1 MKKVLDIFHT
11 VEVETLKTNFF
22 EAIGQDWMLI
32 TAGTLAHYNTMTAS
46 WGTLG
51 VLWNKPI
58 AICFIRPHR
67 YTFQFAEKYNYFTL
81 SFLED
86 KYRSIL
92 DFCGTHSGRDVD
104 KALRTGLKPLELNSD
119 RISFEQAVLIFEC
132 RKIYADN
139 IKPEN
144 FLDLELIGKN
154 YPGKDFHR
162 FFIGEI
168 INCYTRL

>member
-1 MKKVLDIFHT
+1 MKKVLDIFHK

-22 EAIGQDWMLI
+22 KAIGQDWMLI

-67 YTFQFAEKYNYFTL
+67 YTFQFAEKHNFFTL

-92 DFCGTHSGRDVD
+92 DFCGNHSGRDVD
-104 KALRTGLKPLELNSD
+104 KALRTGLKPMELSSE
-119 RISFEQAVLIFEC
+119 RISFEQALLIFEC

-139 IKPEN
+139 IKPES
-144 FLDLELIGKN
+144 FLDRDLIGKN

-168 INCYTRL
+168 INCYTR